1 MSFLDLAQSVLNNG
15 ITAYSDI
22 QQAKYQANEPI
33 PNQRGANNITRPV
46 GSYALGDTLVA
57 TFANPV
63 NLVLIA
69 VAVGGLIYLL
79 RRR

>member
-22 QQAKYQANEPI
+22 QQAKYQANEPT
-33 PNQRGANNITRPV
+33 PNQRGANNVTAPV
-46 GSYALGDTLVA
+46 GSYALSDTLAA
-57 TFANPV
+57 TFSNPL
-63 NLVLIA
+63 NLVLIV

-79 RRR
+79 RKR